1 SIFFPLISSKQ
12 QTTIDSQKSTASE
25 VNNRQ
30 PQGSAIMQLRER
42 FSSGVELRTAV
53 QAEVANPKNP
63 QRGTSNKTTQ
73 LDNSATTNHLRKDT
87 SNNKGHG
94 NANHATESTQKS
106 ASQTRIDVNAV
117 DFLFNKFC
125 FLNQILIEVQHFD

>member
-1 SIFFPLISSKQ
+1 M
-12 QTTIDSQKSTASE
+12 TTVFIKY
-25 VNNRQ
+25 
-30 PQGSAIMQLRER
+30 RER

-106 ASQTRIDVNAV
+106 ASQTRIDVNAGKLQMECIKAENTNENGV
-117 DFLFNKFC
+117 GLANGIG
-125 FLNQILIEVQHFD
+125 LSV

>member
-1 SIFFPLISSKQ
+1 M
-12 QTTIDSQKSTASE
+12 TTVFIKY
-25 VNNRQ
+25 
-30 PQGSAIMQLRER
+30 RER

-87 SNNKGHG
+87 SNNTYHMLP
-94 NANHATESTQKS
+94 NLPPL
-106 ASQTRIDVNAV
+106 
-117 DFLFNKFC
+117 LFVHSISSVGYVSSLAEDSF
-125 FLNQILIEVQHFD
+125 VTTGGWR